1 MIATGEQTGSLDMI
15 LKKLSQFYSREIDST
30 VDNLSQLI
38 EPLLIFLIGG
48 AIAVLMVAILM
59 PIYNIAGGL

>member
-1 MIATGEQTGSLDMI
+1 MI